1 MDKFKHLVELKM
13 EIDLESLKKQ
23 QKELSKKLS
32 LKDRINTDEIRYIA
46 GIDTTFLNPY
56 QNPTLAIS
64 SIVIIDIKSFEIV
77 EKVLAEKEID
87 FPYVPTFLA
96 FRELPVILEAYKKLK
111 TKVNVFILDGQ
122 GILHPRRMGIAS
134 HFRVITDTVSIGC
147 GKTPLYGKYQ
157 DPKSRFSI

>member
-23 QKELSKKLS
+23 QIELSKKLN
-32 LKDRINTDEIRYIA
+32 LKDKININEIKYIA

-64 SIVIIDIKSFEIV
+64 SIVVIDIKSFEIV

-96 FRELPVILEAYKKLK
+96 FRELLVILEAYKKLK
-111 TKVNVFILDGQ
+111 TRLTFLSLMDKGYYIQGKWVLHHILELLLIQFLLGVAK
-122 GILHPRRMGIAS
+122 HPY
-134 HFRVITDTVSIGC
+134 TESIKIC
-147 GKTPLYGKYQ
+147 QIK
-157 DPKSRFSI
+157 I